1 MHSNIAIVKVIREAL
16 RACKVD
22 EDAIQL
28 IEDTDRAVT
37 TALMKRKDFLDVLIP
52 RGGAGLIRAV
62 VENSTV
68 PVIETGTGNCHIYV
82 DESADLDMAVNIIFN
97 AKTQRIGVCNACE
110 SLVVHE
116 KVEKALMPLLKAKL
130 DEKSVEIRGD
140 EQVQESVSG
149 IVPAVESDW
158 GKNISII
165 SSPLRP
171 FLPSTKQSHISTAIT
186 PDIPSDHHKRLC
198 KCSEIS

>member
-1 MHSNIAIVKVIREAL
+1 MIREAL

-110 SLVVHE
+110 SLVLHG
-116 KVEKALMPLLKAKL
+116 
-130 DEKSVEIRGD
+130 KSGKSTD
-140 EQVQESVSG
+140 A
-149 IVPAVESDW
+149 AVK
-158 GKNISII
+158 GK
-165 SSPLRP
+165 
-171 FLPSTKQSHISTAIT
+171 TG
-186 PDIPSDHHKRLC
+186 
-198 KCSEIS
+198 